1 MTVEREVADHYAHG
15 ALIEAIEKAL
25 AASGIER
32 DAVTVADLAPVDEF
46 HIGGRSATV
55 DLAEQLALAP
65 SDRVLDIGSGLG
77 GAARFFADEVGCT
90 VTGVDLTAEYVA
102 TARTL
107 SGWVGLGERNAFEHA
122 SALAMP
128 FGDASF
134 DAAYMLHVGMNIEAK
149 TELFTETARVLVPGG
164 QLGIY
169 DVMRTSDGEV
179 VYPVPWAETGDT
191 SFLASSG
198 DYRTALDGA
207 GLDVQ
212 YEGNRRDWALEFFRT
227 LRAKAASADRPPPLG
242 IHIVMGESAGRK
254 VGNMLQCVTAGII
267 APVQMIARKPG

>member
-15 ALIEAIEKAL
+15 ALIEAIEAAL

-102 TARTL
+102 AARTL
-107 SGWVGLGERNAFEHA
+107 SGWVGLGERNTFEHA

-149 TELFTETARVLVPGG
+149 TELFTEIARVLVPGG

-169 DVMRTSDGEV
+169 DVMRTGDGEI

-191 SFLASSG
+191 SFLASPG
-198 DYRTALDGA
+198 DYRAALGGA
-207 GLDVQ
+207 GLDLLA
-212 YEGNRRDWALEFFRT
+212 ERNRRDWALEFFRT
-227 LRAKAASADRPPPLG
+227 LRAKAASADGPPPLG
-242 IHIVMGESAGRK
+242 IHIVMGESAGQK
-254 VGNMLQCVTAGII
+254 VGNMLECVTAGII
-267 APVQMIARKPG
+267 APVQIIARKAG